1 MKRIVYL
8 PLDERPCNAAF
19 AAQMCEG
26 NPDFMLIRPPRRMLG
41 KKKQPADH
49 RELARFLLETCAAA
63 DALICSVDMLLYG
76 GIVPS
81 RLHCLSSEELVR
93 RLSLLEDIKREN
105 PKLKIYAFALL
116 MRCPS
121 YSSAD
126 EEPDYYENCGR
137 EIFLTGQAEHR
148 YRVGEL
154 DRENY
159 EKAIA
164 EYRKKTDE
172 HLSDYLARRRK
183 NLDMVLRTVRLQ
195 KNVIDVLVLPQDDS
209 APYGYTAMDR
219 AGLFLQI
226 QREGL
231 VQPPVYPGA
240 DEAGMTLLARAVNEM
255 RGARPKIA
263 VRYAAERGK
272 TLIPLYEDRPLSE
285 SVRSQILAAGCEP
298 CGAEEADMVLFVNV
312 PSEGMADIGSA
323 GGKGYFDRDL
333 AVFVQEM
340 KEEADAG
347 RIVLAAD
354 VAYCNGGDADWAKRI
369 SRTMGFLRL
378 GGYAGWNT
386 SSNTLGT
393 VIAEGV
399 MYFHYGDTPA
409 HGRFLAERA
418 YEDIGYCGHV
428 RKYIC
433 ETVCL
438 PMGLDW
444 FHTDGPNGRVAAAV
458 RAELERYIGELL
470 PEVAAKYAV
479 DRCEM
484 PWNRMFETALTVKE
498 K

>member
-1 MKRIVYL
+1 MRRIVYL

-19 AAQMCEG
+19 AAQMSEE
-26 NPDFMLIRPPRRMLG
+26 NPDFTLILPPRELLG
-41 KKKQPADH
+41 NKKQPADH
-49 RELARFLLETCAAA
+49 LRLAQFLRETCAGA
-63 DALICSVDMLLYG
+63 DAFICSVDMLLYG

-81 RLHCLSSEELVR
+81 RLHHLSLEELDR
-93 RLSLLEDIKREN
+93 RLSLLNELRHKN
-105 PKLKIYAFALL
+105 PNLKVYAFALL

-126 EEPDYYENCGR
+126 EEPDYYESCGR

-148 YRVGEL
+148 YRAGEI
-154 DRENY
+154 DRESY

-164 EYRKKTDE
+164 EYGKKTDGY
-172 HLSDYLARRRK
+172 LKDYLGRRQK
-183 NLDMVLRTVRLQ
+183 NLSMVLRTVRLQ
-195 KNVIDVLVLPQDDS
+195 GKAIDVLLLPQDDS

-219 AGLFLQI
+219 AELLLQI
-226 QREGL
+226 GREGL
-231 VQPPVYPGA
+231 AQPPIYPGA

-255 RGARPKIA
+255 KGARPKIA
-263 VRYAAERGK
+263 VRYAAEQGK

-285 SVRSQILAAGCEP
+285 SVRAQIAAAGCEQ
-298 CGAEEADMVLFVNV
+298 CAAEEADMVMFVNV
-312 PSEGMADIGSA
+312 PSEGMADINAA
-323 GGKGYFDRDL
+323 GGKGYADRDL
-333 AVFVQEM
+333 AAFVREM
-340 KEEADAG
+340 KEAADAG

-354 VAYCNGGDADWAKRI
+354 VAYCNGGDAEWVQRI
-369 SRTMGFLRL
+369 SREMGFLRL

-409 HGRFLAERA
+409 HRRFLAERA
-418 YEDIGYCGHV
+418 YEDVGYCGHV
-428 RKYIC
+428 RKLVC
-433 ETVCL
+433 ERVCR

-444 FHTDGPNGRVAAAV
+444 FHTDGSDGKVAAAV
-458 RAELERYIGELL
+458 RAELEHYIGGLL
-470 PEVAAKYAV
+470 PEVAAKYAI

-484 PWNRMFETALTVKE
+484 PWSRMFETALTVKE